1 MVTGYSK
8 TTPGQQMLKVTYTS
22 DDDKKYEGYFKV
34 TVGED
39 YIKDTKFVAPTKKEY
54 RIGDTIDLTGGSITE
69 VYASEKLGNKYDLT
83 NSMISGFDS
92 TTPGTKQITVTF
104 NNKTYQYSVTVKDRT
119 LGISIKTLPN
129 KLEYKKGENLD
140 LTGATLNV
148 VKESGTQVIKIT
160 ADMVS
165 GYDKNK
171 AGIQVIKVTY
181 EGFTTQFSIL
191 VKEEVPATN
200 PDEPN
205 TPDDNKPNTSD
216 KNNSTSNTTPSVPSI
231 ITKVEESTEPE
242 ENANEE
248 TKLEEDNKNTQE
260 DNKESLVSGTND
272 NQNNN
277 TPKDK
282 GTQRVQEVL
291 NILGS
296 LLVLIAL
303 AFIII
308 VLAKRRKNVKIY
320 IEEGD
325 EKVLVGKERL
335 TKDNR
340 ELDLNKYYN
349 KYKEDEYKIVLSK
362 SISKKLDKKTVS
374 LTVHDKKRKFRSKLR
389 FKRIHL

>member
-148 VKESGTQVIKIT
+148 VK
-160 ADMVS
+160 
-165 GYDKNK
+165 
-171 AGIQVIKVTY
+171 
-181 EGFTTQFSIL
+181 
-191 VKEEVPATN
+191 
-200 PDEPN
+200 
-205 TPDDNKPNTSD
+205 
-216 KNNSTSNTTPSVPSI
+216 
-231 ITKVEESTEPE
+231 KVEH
-242 ENANEE
+242 
-248 TKLEEDNKNTQE
+248 K
-260 DNKESLVSGTND
+260 
-272 NQNNN
+272 
-277 TPKDK
+277 
-282 GTQRVQEVL
+282 
-291 NILGS
+291 
-296 LLVLIAL
+296 
-303 AFIII
+303 
-308 VLAKRRKNVKIY
+308 
-320 IEEGD
+320 
-325 EKVLVGKERL
+325 
-335 TKDNR
+335 
-340 ELDLNKYYN
+340 
-349 KYKEDEYKIVLSK
+349 
-362 SISKKLDKKTVS
+362 
-374 LTVHDKKRKFRSKLR
+374 
-389 FKRIHL
+389 